1 MLFKKGELS
10 VTKLAKESKVS
21 YKVLLKDL
29 EVLEK
34 KNIIEIIRGEKSK
47 IVRLN
52 YSNPKVIILK
62 NLFEELENI

>member
-1 MLFKKGELS
+1 
-10 VTKLAKESKVS
+10 LAKESKVN
-21 YKVLLKDL
+21 YQVLLKDL